1 MTSNIDKD
9 LTALVKLAKVQE
21 KALAV
26 TMKKIE
32 ALKKK
37 IEASIPKE
45 KYELP
50 KYELGYIVGA
60 KEGEFGSKTYIN
72 WYDDK

>member
-26 TMKKIE
+26 TMKKINS
-32 ALKKK
+32 LKKK
-37 IEASIPKE
+37 IDVVVPKVKPVE
-45 KYELP
+45 S
-50 KYELGYIVGA
+50 A
-60 KEGEFGSKTYIN
+60 FMKTKIN
-72 WYDDK
+72 WYDDKI